1 MEQRGHA
8 WIAARAIALLEDED
22 KESPLVKLIKP
33 YVREAVIG
41 AWIPDKTDA
50 KRTGN
55 RTDNHIFK
63 ITKLDKKSSRFVASR
78 AEMVKRLGSH
88 RKMATYLKNAEH
100 LLNNAWW
107 EGSYKADT
115 SAPGK
120 HTPNRANGLA
130 TTLKDLLIMGDK
142 KVDKLIPGEVRFIKD
157 VDTAARTHAE
167 AAALYMTMLSHFV
180 ADSCMPC
187 HCDARNAGDY
197 GYPRKKAKEMRKKH
211 GSTLHEGWERFWKRT
226 VGTTFDQKKLVVS
239 KQTPKQILDAARAV
253 DEKFSLTFKNRV
265 PELKKG
271 MDVWLDTVN
280 VCRASFA
287 IASVVCP
294 PEDCRYNKAGKHVG
308 FEKAFEGRESLLQEL
323 NQVILH
329 DAVLNT
335 AIVWK
340 HIWEK
345 VSKE

>member
-22 KESPLVKLIKP
+22 KESALVKLIRP

-41 AWIPDKTDA
+41 AWIPDKADA

-63 ITKLDKKSSRFVASR
+63 ITKLDKKLDRFVASR
-78 AEMVKRLGSH
+78 AEMIKRLGPH
-88 RKMATYLKNAEH
+88 RKMTAILESARQP
-100 LLNNAWW
+100 LDDLWW
-107 EGSYKADT
+107 KGSYKADT

-142 KVDKLIPGEVRFIKD
+142 KVDKLVPGDVRFIKD

-197 GYPRKKAKEMRKKH
+197 GYPRNKAKEMKQMR
-211 GSTLHEGWERFWKRT
+211 GTTLHEGWERFWRKMI
-226 VGTTFDQKKLVVS
+226 GTAFDQKKLVAS
-239 KQTPKQILDAARAV
+239 KQTSKQVLDAARAV
-253 DEKFSLTFKNRV
+253 DAKFDIAFKTPI
-265 PELKKG
+265 PELKSNT
-271 MDVWLDTVN
+271 DVWLDTVN

-287 IASVVCP
+287 IASIVCP
-294 PEDCRYNKAGKHVG
+294 PETCKYNKAGQHVS
-308 FEKAFEGRESLLQEL
+308 FEEAFANRQSLLQEL
-323 NQVILH
+323 NRVILH

-340 HIWEK
+340 HIWQK